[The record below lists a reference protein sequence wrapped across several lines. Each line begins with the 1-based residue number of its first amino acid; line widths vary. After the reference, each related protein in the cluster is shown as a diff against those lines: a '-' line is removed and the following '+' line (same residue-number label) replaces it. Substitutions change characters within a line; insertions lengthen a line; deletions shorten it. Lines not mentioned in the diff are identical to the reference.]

1 MVKERRNSMT
11 GCDKKSIKDAIG
23 KIGSYLV
30 NNAEA
35 IAGDFDLMTGF
46 DLNIKFRTDKDYL
59 EFPEISFTNHHY
71 IPLSVLDEED
81 E

>member
-1 MVKERRNSMT
+1 MT
-11 GCDKKSIKDAIG
+11 GCDKESIKDAIS

-30 NNAEA
+30 DNAEA

-71 IPLSVLDEED
+71 IPLSVLDEE
-81 E
+81 ET

>member
-1 MVKERRNSMT
+1 MT
-11 GCDKKSIKDAIG
+11 GCDKESIKYAIG

-30 NNAEA
+30 DNAEA

-46 DLNIKFRTDKDYL
+46 DLNIKFRTDNECL

-71 IPLSVLDEED
+71 IPLSVLDEEG
-81 E
+81 